1 MYSLSELRKDTHMMS
16 TQEYVKHMTRIRQL
30 LELLSNLKTMQG
42 KSTVSFWV
50 DMTASD
56 ITAMILKIQ
65 KECGSVMTL

>member
-1 MYSLSELRKDTHMMS
+1 MKNFLKKKNFVKCFNGVLFNFSSISLSF
-16 TQEYVKHMTRIRQL
+16 
-30 LELLSNLKTMQG
+30 
-42 KSTVSFWV
+42 TVSFWV